1 MPQHRGD
8 NFTFE
13 EGAES
18 KGIGFDTFVL
28 GLASTAL
35 IHLGEGPDPDTGGV
49 RANLVLAKQS
59 LDLLEMLFVKTKGN
73 LTTDEER
80 LFQNVLTD
88 LRLKFV
94 AASRVGS

>member
-13 EGAES
+13 EGAEA
-18 KGIGFDTFVL
+18 IGFDTFVL

-35 IHLGEGPDPDTGGV
+35 IHLGEGPDPDTGAV
-49 RANLVLAKQS
+49 KLNLVLARQS
-59 LDLLEMLFVKTKGN
+59 LDLLELLFKKTRGN
-73 LTTDEER
+73 LTADEER
-80 LFQNVLTD
+80 LFQSVLTD

-94 AASRVGS
+94 TASKTGS